1 MKATGKT
8 MLGTALAMLLSGA
21 SSVALAQDD
30 ITIAGVLI
38 NTQDPFWT
46 SIGCGADARAKEL
59 GATLELYS
67 IPNMD
72 AAQMTAAFDAAILS
86 QPDGLFGT
94 STAQPVRHPVR
105 RVDGE
110 WRAGRHR
117 QRHRPGRTIPHR
129 MVFGDTAPY
138 IDEQPVA
145 DDPGRRKRTM
155 LVRSAASKAFPA
167 RNALRADGR
176 RGARGTAGF
185 TELERVPTPSSTST
199 GNLRGLRGS
208 DRQPDLK
215 LIVASNGPDG
225 IGAAAAVKKPRA
237 SRVRSP

>member
-94 STAQPVRHPVR
+94 STAPNQFVTQFGELMANGVPVVTGNGTDPAAQYRIV
-105 RVDGE
+105 
-110 WRAGRHR
+110 WSS
-117 QRHRPGRTIPHR
+117 
-129 MVFGDTAPY
+129 GDTAPY
-138 IDEQPVA
+138 IDELLPMIP
-145 DDPGRRKRTM
+145 DEEGTM
-155 LVRSAASKAFPA
+155 LVLGGVQGLPRSKCATCRWSTRCSRHGRGSPSLSAS
-167 RNALRADGR
+167 
-176 RGARGTAGF
+176 
-185 TELERVPTPSSTST
+185 TPSSTST
-199 GNLRGLRGS
+199 
-208 DRQPDLK
+208 RQP
-215 LIVASNGPDG
+215 P
-225 IGAAAAVKKPRA
+225 
-237 SRVRSP
+237 RSPRL